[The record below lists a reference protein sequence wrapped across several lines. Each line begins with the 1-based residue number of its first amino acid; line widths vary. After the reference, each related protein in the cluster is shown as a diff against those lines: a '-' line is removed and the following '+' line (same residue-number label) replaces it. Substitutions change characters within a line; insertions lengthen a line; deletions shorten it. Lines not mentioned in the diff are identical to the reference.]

1 MKRFAAIF
9 VFLVMGALVVGYA
22 GIATSAEAKD
32 YKVSAAGPTKLDKKG
47 TVEISGSGFEPGSVV
62 ILLFNSTDGIRSD
75 LSGSVKPAPV
85 ADATGAWKTTWAYGR
100 LVKKKI
106 IKEGSYRIDVANQD
120 YENLADTTV
129 NFVK

>member
-1 MKRFAAIF
+1 MKRISAIF
-9 VFLVMGALVVGYA
+9 VFLMVGLLVVGYA
-22 GIATSAEAKD
+22 ATATTAEAKD
-32 YKVSAAGPTKLDKKG
+32 YKVSVAGPAKLDKKG
-47 TVEISGSGFEPGSVV
+47 TVEISGSGFEPGSEIV
-62 ILLFNSTDGIRSD
+62 LLFNSTDGIMSD

-106 IKEGSYRIDVANQD
+106 VKEGSYTINVANQD
-120 YENLADTTV
+120 YEKLANTTV